1 MGKCSAEQNDLTLK
15 KFIIPILGLIFAF
28 SATASCGQGAD
39 AKLNANIDT
48 IVSATLGDSIYCII
62 KNAKNI
68 TAEVIGYNDTVE
80 TATSKVKLSNE
91 QAAILKFLISNPD
104 NVASDDVV
112 YGLFLP
118 NAVFSFKYKKQELK
132 LYYDYGLRKWQINDA
147 DDKTLMKFDLRST
160 EFLRFALVIF
170 PENDYFNKLIKKSG
184 L

>member
-1 MGKCSAEQNDLTLK
+1 M
-15 KFIIPILGLIFAF
+15 GLIFAF
-28 SATASCGQGAD
+28 STTASCGQESAV
-39 AKLNANIDT
+39 KLSANIDT
-48 IVSATLGDSIYCII
+48 TVSSTLGDSIYCIL
-62 KNAKNI
+62 KNAKSI

-80 TATSKVKLSNE
+80 NTTSKVRLSNE

-147 DDKTLMKFDLRST
+147 DDKTLMRFDLRST
-160 EFLRFALVIF
+160 EFLRFAQIIF
-170 PENDYFNKLIKKSG
+170 PENEYFNKLIKKSG